1 MIDKVGSRIMLII
14 TCVICVI
21 GQTIYSVGGLSNIW
35 AVMLLGRVI
44 FGIGGEVLHAAQN
57 TLMSNWFK
65 ASELSVIFALFFSW
79 LSESASPSPKWA
91 VLSTPSSPQ
100 PSHNTTAKHKKIHTG
115 TLLGRCSLLLF

>member
-1 MIDKVGSRIMLII
+1 MLII